1 MDWRI
6 NNISHHT
13 ITASQLNSLI
23 SANFWSFRNVT
34 HRSTTVQCNR
44 NRNPLRGINCFNS
57 PDTVCWR
64 VASHFF
70 YLRLKCKQPLFDQHI
85 WWYEHQVGSS
95 TITWV
100 RDTNNNSKKK
110 NKMQRL
116 RHTNWSIIYLFV
128 DGFNWD
134 QSHAWNRLLFHSCV
148 SARIPHATAMAKVL
162 WLNRL
167 CFNAVSQ
174 KCSFIL
180 YWADHSESLAKKKIA
195 FQREF

>member
-110 NKMQRL
+110 TKCSDSDTLIDPLFTCLLMV
-116 RHTNWSIIYLFV
+116 SIGI
-128 DGFNWD
+128 
-134 QSHAWNRLLFHSCV
+134 SHMREIDYYFIPVCLHAFHMRLLWQRSYGSIDSV
-148 SARIPHATAMAKVL
+148 SMPFPRNAHLFYIEPTTVKVL
-162 WLNRL
+162 RRR
-167 CFNAVSQ
+167 
-174 KCSFIL
+174 K
-180 YWADHSESLAKKKIA
+180 
-195 FQREF
+195 